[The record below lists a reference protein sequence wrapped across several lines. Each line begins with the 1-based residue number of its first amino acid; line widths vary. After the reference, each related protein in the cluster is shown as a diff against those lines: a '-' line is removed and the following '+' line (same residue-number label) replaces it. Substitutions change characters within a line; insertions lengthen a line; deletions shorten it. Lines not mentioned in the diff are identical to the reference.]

1 MTLVIVITLYTRAC
15 LRTAGAAMG
24 TCTACSVLDG
34 GVGRLG
40 APRRRALPFRLRSIL
55 ASTCDPPTTESVSSD
70 VGNRDYALHT
80 RMSEDSRC
88 CHGHRH
94 GWQRAWRWCGH
105 TCEGYRKNFLLSAG
119 NQSKE
124 NFSCNLPHQG
134 NQSAGSRKTYPS
146 PTHMMSLCPVPWMP
160 RQLDGCC
167 GCQGAPWWR
176 SARWQ
181 ETRLARP
188 FPVRARP
195 VLIAAQN

>member
-1 MTLVIVITLYTRAC
+1 
-15 LRTAGAAMG
+15 MG

-70 VGNRDYALHT
+70 VGNRNHALHT

-105 TCEGYRKNFLLSAG
+105 TCEGYRKKFLRSAG

-124 NFSCNLPHQG
+124 NFSCYLPHQG

-146 PTHMMSLCPVPWMP
+146 PTHMMSLCPVPLMP
-160 RQLDGCC
+160 RPF
-167 GCQGAPWWR
+167 ATKIVPVR
-176 SARWQ
+176 PH
-181 ETRLARP
+181 ARP
-188 FPVRARP
+188 CQPFSRGQSAKRYILTHIRVHQPYHPYSA
-195 VLIAAQN
+195 L

>member
-1 MTLVIVITLYTRAC
+1 MLPWAQARLAAC
-15 LRTAGAAMG
+15 LAVVWSVGSTEE
-24 TCTACSVLDG
+24 TCITDSTPLN
-34 GVGRLG
+34 
-40 APRRRALPFRLRSIL
+40 L

-70 VGNRDYALHT
+70 VGNRDHALHT

-105 TCEGYRKNFLLSAG
+105 TCEGYRNNFLRSAG

-124 NFSCNLPHQG
+124 NFSCYLPHQG

-160 RQLDGCC
+160 RRTTASADLRLDSRSERSCDKLRHLSP
-167 GCQGAPWWR
+167 GARR
-176 SARWQ
+176 SW
-181 ETRLARP
+181 
-188 FPVRARP
+188 
-195 VLIAAQN
+195 